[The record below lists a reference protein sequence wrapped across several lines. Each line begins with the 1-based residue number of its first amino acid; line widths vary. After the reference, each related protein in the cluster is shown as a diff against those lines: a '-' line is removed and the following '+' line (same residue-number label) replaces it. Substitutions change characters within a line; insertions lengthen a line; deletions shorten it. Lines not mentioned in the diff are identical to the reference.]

1 MQIFLIPLEIT
12 RPLSLIYSGASS
24 SFSTGLAN
32 IFGRPLVSLFYVK
45 LTSDKVMAEVF
56 WEKVLFHPDNWQLT
70 TICKQAVILVI

>member
-12 RPLSLIYSGASS
+12 CPLSLIYSGASS

-32 IFGRPLVSLFYVK
+32 IFGRPLVSLSYVK

-56 WEKVLFHPDNWQLT
+56 WEKDPDNWQLT
-70 TICKQAVILVI
+70 TICKQAVILVK